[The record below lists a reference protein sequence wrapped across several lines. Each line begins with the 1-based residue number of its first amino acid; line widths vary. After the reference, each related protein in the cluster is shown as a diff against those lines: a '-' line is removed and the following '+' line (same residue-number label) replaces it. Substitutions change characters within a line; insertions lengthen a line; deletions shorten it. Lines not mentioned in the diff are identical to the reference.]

1 MSAKDN
7 AARYCTA
14 KAAATVGMFYKESE
28 MRKPE
33 LAPLKLSNP
42 LHLLALGFG
51 SGLSPIMPGT
61 MGTLAAIPLYLL
73 IQGLAAPWYILLLVV
88 GFLVGIPIC
97 NAATRAIGRH
107 DHGAIVW
114 DEIIGFGIT
123 MFAAPSGVGWIVAGF
138 VLFRFFDI
146 VKPWPISWCDKRVS
160 GGFGIMIDDVI
171 AGVFALVGM
180 QLLAQFW

>member
-1 MSAKDN
+1 
-7 AARYCTA
+7 
-14 KAAATVGMFYKESE
+14 

-33 LAPLKLSNP
+33 LAALKLSNP

-51 SGLSPIMPGT
+51 TGLSPVMPGT

-73 IQGLAAPWYILLLVV
+73 IQGLSPLWYLLILAL
-88 GFLVGIPIC
+88 GFVAGIWIC

-123 MFAAPSGVGWIVAGF
+123 MFAAPAGGWWILVGF

-146 VKPWPISWCDKRVS
+146 VKPWPIRWFDRRIH
-160 GGFGIMIDDVI
+160 GGFGIMFDDVI
-171 AGVFALVGM
+171 AGLFALACL
-180 QLLAQFW
+180 QLLAALL

>member
-1 MSAKDN
+1 
-7 AARYCTA
+7 
-14 KAAATVGMFYKESE
+14 

-33 LAPLKLSNP
+33 LAALKLSNP

-61 MGTLAAIPLYLL
+61 MGTLAAVPLYLL
-73 IQGLAAPWYILLLVV
+73 IQGLSPIWYVLVLLL
-88 GFLVGIPIC
+88 GFIAGIWIC
-97 NAATRAIGRH
+97 NAATRAIGQH

-123 MFAAPSGVGWIVAGF
+123 MFAAPAGLGWVVVGF

-146 VKPWPISWCDKRVS
+146 IKPWPISWFDRRVH
-160 GGFGIMIDDVI
+160 GGIGIMLDDVI
-171 AGVFALVGM
+171 AGLFALGCL
-180 QLLAQFW
+180 QLLAWYW

>member
-1 MSAKDN
+1 
-7 AARYCTA
+7 
-14 KAAATVGMFYKESE
+14 

-42 LHLLALGFG
+42 VHLLALGFG

-73 IQGLAAPWYILLLVV
+73 IQGLSAPWYIAILVLGFIV
-88 GFLVGIPIC
+88 GMWIC
-97 NAATRAIGRH
+97 DVATKAIGQP

-123 MFAAPSGVGWIVAGF
+123 MFAAPAGVVWIVVGF
-138 VLFRFFDI
+138 VLFRIFDI
-146 VKPWPISWCDKRVS
+146 LKPWPIRWFDRRIH
-160 GGFGIMIDDVI
+160 GGFGIMLDDVI
-171 AGVFALVGM
+171 AGLFALACL
-180 QLLAQFW
+180 QLLAQYF

>member
-1 MSAKDN
+1 
-7 AARYCTA
+7 
-14 KAAATVGMFYKESE
+14 

-33 LAPLKLSNP
+33 LAALKLSNP

-61 MGTLAAIPLYLL
+61 MGTLAAIPLYWL
-73 IQGLAAPWYILLLVV
+73 IQGLSPVWYLLILLL
-88 GFLVGIPIC
+88 GFIAGIWIC

-123 MFAAPSGVGWIVAGF
+123 MFAAPAGVGWIVVGF

-146 VKPWPISWCDKRVS
+146 IKPWPISWFDRRVH
-160 GGFGIMIDDVI
+160 GGFGIMLDDVI
-171 AGVFALVGM
+171 AGLFALACL
-180 QLLAQFW
+180 QLLALYW

>member
-1 MSAKDN
+1 
-7 AARYCTA
+7 
-14 KAAATVGMFYKESE
+14 

-51 SGLSPIMPGT
+51 SGLSPVMPGT
-61 MGTLAAIPLYLL
+61 MGTLAAIPLYWLV
-73 IQGLAAPWYILLLVV
+73 QGLPLGWYLALLVA
-88 GFLVGIPIC
+88 GFVAGIWIC
-97 NAATRAIGRH
+97 DAATQAIGRH

-123 MFAAPSGVGWIVAGF
+123 MIAAPAGWQWILMGF

-146 VKPWPISWCDKRVS
+146 IKPWPIRWFDRRVH
-160 GGFGIMIDDVI
+160 GGFGIMLDDLI
-171 AGVFALVGM
+171 AGLFAWLCLQG
-180 QLLAQFW
+180 LAQLW

>member
-1 MSAKDN
+1 
-7 AARYCTA
+7 
-14 KAAATVGMFYKESE
+14 

-33 LAPLKLSNP
+33 LAALKLSNP

-51 SGLSPIMPGT
+51 TGLSPVMPGT

-73 IQGLAAPWYILLLVV
+73 IQGLSPLWYLLILVL
-88 GFLVGIPIC
+88 GFVAGIWIC

-123 MFAAPSGVGWIVAGF
+123 MFAAPAGAVWILAGF

-146 VKPWPISWCDKRVS
+146 VKPWPIRWFDRRIH
-160 GGFGIMIDDVI
+160 GGFGIMFDDVI
-171 AGVFALVGM
+171 AGLFALACLQGLAA
-180 QLLAQFW
+180 LL